1 MESRRYACW
10 LWVLLALF
18 SFRVVAQLVQWRM
31 DVPLLPSFE
40 AWHSAVIPYGLLLA
54 AQALILGFYGWVA
67 LAFWKGRVQPSRTST
82 WIWLSIGGVYAGVM
96 VVRLVLGLTLM
107 SSHYWFA
114 NHLPTFFHVVLASFM
129 LVAGT
134 FHLRHTAWGP
144 VVEG

>member
-1 MESRRYACW
+1 MESRRYGFW
-10 LWVLLALF
+10 LWALLGLF

-31 DVPLLPSFE
+31 DVPFLPSFE

-67 LAFWKGRVQPSRTST
+67 LEFWKGRVQPSRTSAGV
-82 WIWLSIGGVYAGVM
+82 WLAIGAVYAGVM
-96 VVRLVLGLTLM
+96 VARLVLGLTLM

-129 LVAGT
+129 LVAGA
-134 FHLRHTAWGP
+134 FHLRHLASRP